1 MRSREK
7 PVLIGTAAVGLVVL
21 VALRTF
27 TDAGVVARFAV
38 VVATVLATQ
47 AVLARALR

>member
-1 MRSREK
+1 MLSREN
-7 PVLIGTAAVGLVVL
+7 PVLIGTAVVALVAL

-38 VVATVLATQ
+38 VVATVVAAD
-47 AVLARALR
+47 AVLGRAVR